1 MRKRVFDLTISCLLF
16 VISIPFFLILPLFIF
31 LFLGRP
37 ILFKQNRTGLHGESF
52 VIYKFRTMSIPS
64 NTKKHGN
71 TDQLRLSSFGKA
83 LRASSLDELPSL
95 WNVLKG
101 EMSLVGPRPLLVE
114 YLKLYNKK
122 QKRRLELK
130 PGITGWAQINGR
142 NNISWEEKF
151 KLDLWYID
159 NHSVWLD
166 LKILIVTFS
175 KVLLLKDISEN
186 GQATMSKFKGNKK

>member
-130 PGITGWAQINGR
+130 PGMTGWAQINGR

-186 GQATMSKFKGNKK
+186 GQATMSKFKGNTK